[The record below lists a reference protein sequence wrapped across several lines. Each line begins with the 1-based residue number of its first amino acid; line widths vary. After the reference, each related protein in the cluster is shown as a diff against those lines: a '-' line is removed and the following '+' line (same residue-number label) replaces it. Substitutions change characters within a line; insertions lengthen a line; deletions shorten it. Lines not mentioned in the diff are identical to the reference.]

1 MIVDYFDLG
10 RISVSPDEANSILVV
25 DSNAVLS
32 ETVALQSFQIVASCS
47 REIA

>member
-1 MIVDYFDLG
+1 MVVDYFDLG
-10 RISVSPDEANSILVV
+10 RVSILPYETDSILVV

-32 ETVALQSFQIVASCS
+32 ESVALQSFQIVASCS